1 MIYAGEYNLKVTGF
15 TYEEGSYVK
24 RVKMWK
30 LTLRA
35 RQVKLQKRPLGF
47 SAGVFGRQKANCA
60 ASNVIRKSGTEKEG
74 AGRCVCVSFEPR
86 RLGSACVTGE
96 PRANLCL

>member
-1 MIYAGEYNLKVTGF
+1 MIYAGEYNLKVTDF

-35 RQVKLQKRPLGF
+35 RQGKLQKCPF
-47 SAGVFGRQKANCA
+47 SAGVLGRQKANCA
-60 ASNVIRKSGTEKEG
+60 ASNIIRKSGTEKWG
-74 AGRCVCVSFEPR
+74 PGVVFVCEF
-86 RLGSACVTGE
+86 
-96 PRANLCL
+96 